1 MPEAN
6 DTTVAEHDDT
16 LAGEHDDNN
25 VSKQDSSE
33 TEAKAKAQNDEALEA
48 KKEADRVKSE
58 QGILTKVKAQLE
70 IGEAIPTNHLWAVE
84 KLKKESEEGKKPEP
98 VDLEAHADK
107 IYERVKERQQLDKDI
122 DFIDSLPDEL
132 RDELQDDVKVLEKG
146 GMNSANALKFV
157 VDKNSERI
165 EKEIGHI
172 ETRRQ
177 GAGMPA
183 RGIKTDANT
192 ISQAQLT
199 SLAMMADRTK
209 YNQAKEKIE
218 AGKLTKV

>member
-1 MPEAN
+1 MT
-6 DTTVAEHDDT
+6 DEHDTSSDEQTDT
-16 LAGEHDDNN
+16 SAGEQDDNEKGELN
-25 VSKQDSSE
+25 AD
-33 TEAKAKAQNDEALEA
+33 EAKAKAEADEALKA
-48 KKEADRVKSE
+48 KKEADREKAK
-58 QGILTKVKAQLE
+58 QGTINSVKAKMANNE
-70 IGEAIPTNHLWAVE
+70 SIPNDQLWAVKHLE
-84 KLKKESEEGKKPEP
+84 ESEAEKTPEP
-98 VDLEAHADK
+98 VDLDAHADK